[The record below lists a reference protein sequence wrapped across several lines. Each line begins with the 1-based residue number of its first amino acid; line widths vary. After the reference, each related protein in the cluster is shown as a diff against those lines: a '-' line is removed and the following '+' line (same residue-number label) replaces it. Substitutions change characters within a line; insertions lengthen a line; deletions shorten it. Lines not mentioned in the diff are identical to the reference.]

1 MCIMKE
7 VSVYRVYKI
16 MDLEVLKVTPAKQK
30 QFAVRGIYTVEDLLQ
45 YLPKKYKDYS
55 KITGLLPG
63 DQVSCFQATLK
74 AVEIRESKVKSVLA
88 RCIENTSGRYVF
100 IRWFNATWMYR
111 KICAMVDHTVT
122 VIGKAEFNEQYQSY
136 SVIQPE
142 VFEISDIDVLGIYP
156 VYKSVPGMSYEYLT
170 GKMQDALDT
179 GLLESED
186 LPEDII
192 GRTDVV
198 GMPTA
203 LRYIHMP
210 KTMEEVAIG
219 QKRILFND
227 LIYFAIHNE
236 LNARSISAGSP
247 FNVKSRALEWKIQN
261 GLPFKLT
268 EDQQKAVNELI
279 DYAMKGKRIN
289 CLLQADVGAGKT
301 ICAALVAASIIDS
314 GYQAALMAPT
324 QVLAKQHYETMQ
336 GLLGP
341 YGIEIVFLFSGMKKK
356 ERTEALAKIADGTA
370 QMIVGTHSCIAND
383 VNYHKLAL
391 TIVDEE
397 HKFGVA
403 QRSKIIEKAAMG
415 VHNITMSATPIPRS
429 LAQVVYGDEI
439 QLQTIRS
446 MPEGRKPVITGI
458 GRDKGKTFRFL
469 LKEVKAG
476 HQAYVVCPV
485 IDPSEKLPNLKSVE
499 EVRDEYESVLGP
511 YGVRIATLTGRDS
524 KEQTEATIQAY
535 KNGDYDVLIATT
547 VIEVGVNVPNA
558 TMMIITNAE
567 RFGLSGLHQLR
578 GRVGRSDLQSYCVL
592 QSDAEDDKAMAR
604 LNAMVSTTDG
614 FQIAEADLKLRGAG
628 DFLGTQQS
636 GDNKYVSLMLAYPEQ
651 YEKAKEYA
659 RELINRGADSCDMM
673 RLIENERE

>member
-1 MCIMKE
+1 
-7 VSVYRVYKI
+7 

-30 QFAVRGIYTVEDLLQ
+30 QFAARGIYTVEDLLQ
-45 YLPKKYKDYS
+45 YLPKRYKDYS
-55 KITGLLPG
+55 KVTGLLPG

-122 VIGKAEFNEQYQSY
+122 VIGKAELNEQYQSY

-142 VFEISDIDVLGIYP
+142 VFELSDIDVLGIYP

-179 GLLESED
+179 GLLESEN

-192 GRTDVV
+192 GRADVV

-301 ICAALVAASIIDS
+301 ICATLVAASIIDS
-314 GYQAALMAPT
+314 GYQAVLMAPT

-499 EVRDEYESVLGP
+499 EVRDEYEAVLGP
-511 YGVRIATLTGRDS
+511 YGVRIATLTGRDT

-558 TMMIITNAE
+558 TMMIISNAE

-673 RLIENERE
+673 RLIEYERE

>member
-1 MCIMKE
+1 
-7 VSVYRVYKI
+7 
-16 MDLEVLKVTPAKQK
+16 MDLSVLKVTPAKQK
-30 QFAVRGIYTVEDLLQ
+30 QFAARGIYTVEDLLQ
-45 YLPKKYKDYS
+45 YLPRKYKDYS
-55 KITGLLPG
+55 KLTGLLPG

-88 RCIENTSGRYVF
+88 RCIENTSGRCVF

-142 VFEISDIDVLGIYP
+142 VFELSDIDVLGIYP

-179 GLLESED
+179 GLLESEN

-192 GRTDVV
+192 GRADVV

-324 QVLAKQHYETMQ
+324 QVLAKQHYETMRE
-336 GLLGP
+336 LLGP

-356 ERTEALAKIADGTA
+356 ERTEALTKIADGTA

-383 VNYHKLAL
+383 VNYHKLVL

-499 EVRDEYESVLGP
+499 EVRDEYEAVLGP
-511 YGVRIATLTGRDS
+511 YGVRIATLTGRDN

-578 GRVGRSDLQSYCVL
+578 GRVGRSNLQSYCVL

-604 LNAMVSTTDG
+604 LNAMVNTTDG
-614 FQIAEADLKLRGAG
+614 FEIAEADLRLRGAG

-636 GDNKYVSLMLAYPEQ
+636 GDNKYVSLMLAYPEI
-651 YEKAKEYA
+651 YKEAKEYA
-659 RELINRGADSCDMM
+659 RELINRGSDSCDMM

>member
-1 MCIMKE
+1 MCIVKE

-122 VIGKAEFNEQYQSY
+122 VIGKAEFTKQYQSY

-142 VFEISDIDVLGIYP
+142 VFELSGIDVLGIYP

-170 GKMQDALDT
+170 GKMQDAMNT
-179 GLLESED
+179 GLLESEN

-192 GRTDVV
+192 GRADVV

-301 ICAALVAASIIDS
+301 ICAALVASSIIDS
-314 GYQAALMAPT
+314 GYQAVLMAPT

-336 GLLGP
+336 DLLGP

-499 EVRDEYESVLGP
+499 EVRDEYEAVLGP
-511 YGVRIATLTGRDS
+511 YGVRIATLTGRDT

-592 QSDAEDDKAMAR
+592 QSGAEDDKAMAR

>member
-1 MCIMKE
+1 
-7 VSVYRVYKI
+7 
-16 MDLEVLKVTPAKQK
+16 MDLSVLKVTPAKQK
-30 QFAVRGIYTVEDLLQ
+30 QFAARGIYTVEDLLQ

-179 GLLESED
+179 GLLESEN

-192 GRTDVV
+192 GRANVV

-247 FNVKSRALEWKIQN
+247 FNVKSRAMEWKIQK

-279 DYAMKGKRIN
+279 GYAMQGRRIN

-314 GYQAALMAPT
+314 GYQAVLMAPT

-356 ERTEALAKIADGTA
+356 ERTEVLAKIADGKA
-370 QMIVGTHSCIAND
+370 QMIVGTHACIAND

-558 TMMIITNAE
+558 TMMIIANAE

-578 GRVGRSDLQSYCVL
+578 GRVGRSNLQSYCVL
-592 QSDAEDDKAMAR
+592 QSDAEDEKAMAR

>member
-1 MCIMKE
+1 MPCRSFHRCRISQGE
-7 VSVYRVYKI
+7 
-16 MDLEVLKVTPAKQK
+16 K

-100 IRWFNATWMYR
+100 IRWFNATWVYR

-142 VFEISDIDVLGIYP
+142 VFELSDIDVLGIYP

-170 GKMQDALDT
+170 GKMQDAMNT
-179 GLLESED
+179 GLLESEN

-192 GRTDVV
+192 GRADVV

-247 FNVKSRALEWKIQN
+247 FNVKSRAMEWKIQN

-314 GYQAALMAPT
+314 GYQAVIMAPT
-324 QVLAKQHYETMQ
+324 QVLAKQHYDSISAS
-336 GLLGP
+336 LAP
-341 YGIEIVFLFSGMKKK
+341 YGVNTVYLDSTLKKK
-356 ERTEALAKIADGTA
+356 ERDGILKLIADGSA
-370 QMIVGTHSCIAND
+370 QLIIGTHSCVGKD
-383 VNYHKLAL
+383 VVYKDLAL

-397 HKFGVA
+397 HRFGVK
-403 QRSKIIEKAAMG
+403 QRAAIIEKAAKG
-415 VHNITMSATPIPRS
+415 VHSITMSATPIPRS

-439 QLQTIRS
+439 QLHTIKT
-446 MPEGRKPVITGI
+446 MPSGRKPV
-458 GRDKGKTFRFL
+458 KTRVFKKQLGNMKFI
-469 LKEVKAG
+469 LKEVQAG
-476 HQAYVVCPV
+476 HQAYVVCPM
-485 IDPSEKLPNLKSVE
+485 IETNEKAPELKSVE
-499 EVRDEYESVLGP
+499 VVSKEYKDFLEP
-511 YGVRIATLTGRDS
+511 YGVRIATLTGKTS
-524 KEQTEATIQAY
+524 TEETEETINKF
-535 KNGDYDVLIATT
+535 KNGEIDVLIATT

-558 TMMIITNAE
+558 TVMVITNAE
-567 RFGLSGLHQLR
+567 RFGLSSLHQLR
-578 GRVGRSDLQSYCVL
+578 GRVGRSDLQSYCIL
-592 QSDAEDDKAMAR
+592 QSEDETEKGLAR
-604 LNAMVSTTDG
+604 LQVMCDTTDG
-614 FQIAEADLKLRGAG
+614 FKIAEADLQQRGAG
-628 DFLGTQQS
+628 DLLGTQQS
-636 GDNKYVSLMLAYPEQ
+636 GDNKYVSLMIANPERYQ
-651 YEKAKEYA
+651 DALTAAKE
-659 RELINRGADSCDMM
+659 LIRRGKDCCPMM
-673 RLIENERE
+673 EQIMEERMQEC

>member
-1 MCIMKE
+1 
-7 VSVYRVYKI
+7 

-111 KICAMVDHTVT
+111 KNCAMVDHTVT

-179 GLLESED
+179 GLLESEN

-192 GRTDVV
+192 GRADVV

-247 FNVKSRALEWKIQN
+247 FNVKSRSLEWKIQK

-301 ICAALVAASIIDS
+301 ICAALVASSIIDS
-314 GYQAALMAPT
+314 GYQAVLMAPT
-324 QVLAKQHYETMQ
+324 QVLAKQHYETMKE
-336 GLLGP
+336 LLEP

-356 ERTEALAKIADGTA
+356 DRTEALAKIADGTA
-370 QMIVGTHSCIAND
+370 QMIVGTHSCITND

-476 HQAYVVCPV
+476 HQASVVCPV

-578 GRVGRSDLQSYCVL
+578 GRVGRSNLQSYCVL
-592 QSDAEDDKAMAR
+592 QSDAEDEKAMAR

-659 RELINRGADSCDMM
+659 RELINRGSDSCDMM
-673 RLIENERE
+673 RLILEERE

>member
-1 MCIMKE
+1 
-7 VSVYRVYKI
+7 
-16 MDLEVLKVTPAKQK
+16 MDLSVLKVTPAKQK
-30 QFAVRGIYTVEDLLQ
+30 QFAARGIYTVEDLLQ

-88 RCIENTSGRYVF
+88 RCIENTSGRFVF
-100 IRWFNATWMYR
+100 IRWFNATWVYR

-142 VFEISDIDVLGIYP
+142 VFELSDIDVLGIYP

-179 GLLESED
+179 GLLESEN

-192 GRTDVV
+192 GRAGVV

-314 GYQAALMAPT
+314 GYQAVLMAPT
-324 QVLAKQHYETMQ
+324 QVLAKQHYETMRE
-336 GLLGP
+336 LLGP

-356 ERTEALAKIADGTA
+356 ERTEALTKIADGTA
-370 QMIVGTHSCIAND
+370 QMIIGTHSCIAND

-499 EVRDEYESVLGP
+499 EVRDEYEAVLGP
-511 YGVRIATLTGRDS
+511 YGVRIATLTGRDT

-578 GRVGRSDLQSYCVL
+578 GRVGRSNLQSYCVL

-604 LNAMVSTTDG
+604 LNAMVNTTDG
-614 FQIAEADLKLRGAG
+614 FEIAEADLRLRGAG

-636 GDNKYVSLMLAYPEQ
+636 GDNKYVSLMLAYPKIYKE
-651 YEKAKEYA
+651 AKEYA
-659 RELINRGADSCDMM
+659 RELINRGSDSCDMM